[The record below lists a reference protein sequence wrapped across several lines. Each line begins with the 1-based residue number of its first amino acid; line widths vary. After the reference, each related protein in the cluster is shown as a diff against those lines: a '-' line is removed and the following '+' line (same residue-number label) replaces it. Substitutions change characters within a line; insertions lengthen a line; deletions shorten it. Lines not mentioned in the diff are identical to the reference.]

1 MQTIEDRSKHILIVE
16 DEGLI
21 AADVQKKLERLG
33 YPLPAIAHSGA
44 AALECARST
53 PFDLVLMDIR
63 LKGGMD
69 GIATAK
75 ALKAEFE
82 TPVVYMTAH
91 ADQETIDRAKVTEP
105 LGYLLK
111 PVTDGDLRSVVQIS
125 LYRDRMERRVRTSEA
140 WLSTTL
146 HSVGDGIVATN
157 TADEIVFM
165 NPVAEKLTGW
175 SGAEANGRLLM
186 EVLGLFQESSG
197 QPAKNPV
204 FDLFPQESRSY
215 HLIPRNGAGTSVEVE
230 VECFENRSPA
240 TAVKSAP
247 TVAANRGLRP
257 YSAADGPAP
266 GVPLVDELL
275 GAIVVLR
282 DISARRQMEG
292 RLVQSQRMEAIANMA
307 GGLAHDF
314 NNQLMVILG
323 YAEELGAR
331 VQGEDQEAAV
341 AIQQAASTA
350 AAITGQLLTL
360 SRGGP
365 ARLEVL
371 NVNEVICEVQ
381 PMISH
386 SLGKVRT
393 LKTNLGS
400 LEGYVRADR
409 NQVKQVLLNLALNS
423 RDAMP
428 AGGELR
434 MESGTLEIAPGSMEA
449 RLYRPGQYVRLR
461 VADTGEGMDK
471 ATLARIFEPFFTTK
485 KAGFGTGLGLSV
497 VHSIIAKSGGY
508 ITAESEIGRGTS
520 FEILLPCVGTF
531 WKGKETAGSE
541 GSTGEEPPA
550 TVLLVEDEDS
560 VRRLMHKFL
569 ERQGYQLLEARNAE
583 DAEAVAKVYPEPIH
597 LLVTD
602 VLMPGMSGPE
612 LAARLSPLRPGM
624 KALFVS
630 GYRHDIPELSDLSQG
645 DLNVLVKPFPTAEL
659 LRRVNLLLNLGTRP
673 VQ

>member
-1 MQTIEDRSKHILIVE
+1 
-16 DEGLI
+16 
-21 AADVQKKLERLG
+21 
-33 YPLPAIAHSGA
+33 
-44 AALECARST
+44 
-53 PFDLVLMDIR
+53 
-63 LKGGMD
+63 
-69 GIATAK
+69 
-75 ALKAEFE
+75 
-82 TPVVYMTAH
+82 
-91 ADQETIDRAKVTEP
+91 
-105 LGYLLK
+105 
-111 PVTDGDLRSVVQIS
+111 
-125 LYRDRMERRVRTSEA
+125 
-140 WLSTTL
+140 
-146 HSVGDGIVATN
+146 
-157 TADEIVFM
+157 
-165 NPVAEKLTGW
+165 
-175 SGAEANGRLLM
+175 
-186 EVLGLFQESSG
+186 
-197 QPAKNPV
+197 
-204 FDLFPQESRSY
+204 
-215 HLIPRNGAGTSVEVE
+215 
-230 VECFENRSPA
+230 
-240 TAVKSAP
+240 
-247 TVAANRGLRP
+247 
-257 YSAADGPAP
+257 
-266 GVPLVDELL
+266 
-275 GAIVVLR
+275 
-282 DISARRQMEG
+282 
-292 RLVQSQRMEAIANMA
+292 
-307 GGLAHDF
+307 
-314 NNQLMVILG
+314 
-323 YAEELGAR
+323 
-331 VQGEDQEAAV
+331 
-341 AIQQAASTA
+341 
-350 AAITGQLLTL
+350 
-360 SRGGP
+360 
-365 ARLEVL
+365 
-371 NVNEVICEVQ
+371 
-381 PMISH
+381 
-386 SLGKVRT
+386 
-393 LKTNLGS
+393 
-400 LEGYVRADR
+400 
-409 NQVKQVLLNLALNS
+409 
-423 RDAMP
+423 
-428 AGGELR
+428 
-434 MESGTLEIAPGSMEA
+434 MEA